1 HLMTAHDYRAE
12 MTVRFAIREHITGVT
27 GLATA
32 A

>member
-1 HLMTAHDYRAE
+1 MPAHDCRAE
-12 MTVRFAIREHITGVT
+12 MTVRFAIWEHITGVA